1 MITLKSILEASKINS
16 KVAET
21 KVNKKLDEANDT
33 YFKSFTQAVEY
44 ARKATEKRGFVI
56 DEDDWQTQIAFG
68 GKYSRSRPSKGKTNS
83 FTVGLSKNGKKQRK
97 ALNISVFGMDSGNYE
112 LTQYI
117 N

>member
-1 MITLKSILEASKINS
+1 MITLKSILEDAKINS
-16 KVAET
+16 KI
-21 KVNKKLDEANDT
+21 DEANDT

-44 ARKATEKRGFVI
+44 ARKVTEKRGFTI

-68 GKYSRSRPSKGKTNS
+68 GKYTRSRPSKGKTNS
-83 FTVGLSKNGKKQRK
+83 FTVGLLKNGKPQRK
-97 ALNISVFGMDSGNYE
+97 SLQISVFGMDSGSYE

>member
-1 MITLKSILEASKINS
+1 MITLKSILEDAKIN
-16 KVAET
+16 T
-21 KVNKKLDEANDT
+21 KIDEANDT

-44 ARKATEKRGFVI
+44 ARKVTEKRGFTI

-83 FTVGLSKNGKKQRK
+83 FTVGLLKKGKPQRK
-97 ALNISVFGMDSGNYE
+97 SLQISVFGMDSGSYE
-112 LTQYI
+112 LTHYI

>member
-1 MITLKSILEASKINS
+1 MITLKSILEDAKIN
-16 KVAET
+16 T
-21 KVNKKLDEANDT
+21 KIDEASDT

-44 ARKATEKRGFVI
+44 ARKATEKRGFTI

-68 GKYSRSRPSKGKTNS
+68 GKYTRSRPSKGKTNS
-83 FTVGLSKNGKKQRK
+83 FTVGLLKNGKPQRK
-97 ALNISVFGMDSGNYE
+97 SLQISVFGMPSGSYE

>member
-1 MITLKSILEASKINS
+1 MITLKSILEDAKIN
-16 KVAET
+16 T
-21 KVNKKLDEANDT
+21 KIDEANDT

-44 ARKATEKRGFVI
+44 ARKVTEKRGFTI

-83 FTVGLSKNGKKQRK
+83 FTVGLLKNGKPQRK
-97 ALNISVFGMDSGNYE
+97 SLQISVFGMDSGSYE

>member
-1 MITLKSILEASKINS
+1 MITLKSILEDAKIN
-16 KVAET
+16 V
-21 KVNKKLDEANDT
+21 KLDEANDT

-44 ARKATEKRGFVI
+44 ARKATEKRGFTI

-83 FTVGLSKNGKKQRK
+83 FTVGLLKNGKPQRK
-97 ALNISVFGMDSGNYE
+97 SLQISVFGMDSGSYE
-112 LTQYI
+112 LTHYI

>member
-1 MITLKSILEASKINS
+1 MITLKSILEDAKIN
-16 KVAET
+16 T
-21 KVNKKLDEANDT
+21 KIDEANDT

-44 ARKATEKRGFVI
+44 ARKVTEKRGFTI

-83 FTVGLSKNGKKQRK
+83 FTVGLLKNGKPQRK
-97 ALNISVFGMDSGNYE
+97 SLQISVYGMDSGSYE
-112 LTQYI
+112 LTHYI

>member
-1 MITLKSILEASKINS
+1 MITLKSILEDTKIN
-16 KVAET
+16 T
-21 KVNKKLDEANDT
+21 KIDEASDT

-44 ARKATEKRGFVI
+44 ARKATEKRGFTI

-83 FTVGLSKNGKKQRK
+83 FTVGLLKNGKPQRK
-97 ALNISVFGMDSGNYE
+97 SLQISVFGMPSGSYE

>member
-1 MITLKSILEASKINS
+1 MITLKSILEGAKIN
-16 KVAET
+16 T
-21 KVNKKLDEANDT
+21 KIDEANDT

-44 ARKATEKRGFVI
+44 ARKVTEKRGFTI

-68 GKYSRSRPSKGKTNS
+68 GKYTRSRPSKGKTNS
-83 FTVGLSKNGKKQRK
+83 FTVGLLKNGKPQRK
-97 ALNISVFGMDSGNYE
+97 SLQISVFGMPSGNYE

>member
-1 MITLKSILEASKINS
+1 MITLKSILEDAKINS
-16 KVAET
+16 KI
-21 KVNKKLDEANDT
+21 DEANDT

-44 ARKATEKRGFVI
+44 ARKATEKRGFTI

-68 GKYSRSRPSKGKTNS
+68 GKYTRSRPSKGKTNS
-83 FTVGLSKNGKKQRK
+83 FTVGLLKNGKPQRK
-97 ALNISVFGMDSGNYE
+97 SLQISVFGMPSGNYE

>member
-1 MITLKSILEASKINS
+1 MITLKSILEDAKINS
-16 KVAET
+16 KI
-21 KVNKKLDEANDT
+21 DEANDT

-44 ARKATEKRGFVI
+44 ARKATEKRGFTI

-68 GKYSRSRPSKGKTNS
+68 GKYTRSRPSKGKTNS
-83 FTVGLSKNGKKQRK
+83 FTVGLLKNGKPQRK
-97 ALNISVFGMDSGNYE
+97 SLQISVFGMDSGSYE

>member
-1 MITLKSILEASKINS
+1 MITLKSILEDTKIN
-16 KVAET
+16 T
-21 KVNKKLDEANDT
+21 KIDEASDT

-44 ARKATEKRGFVI
+44 ARKVTEKRGFTI

-68 GKYSRSRPSKGKTNS
+68 GKYTRSRPSKGKTNS
-83 FTVGLSKNGKKQRK
+83 FTVGLLKNGKPQRK
-97 ALNISVFGMDSGNYE
+97 SLQISVFGMPSGNYE

>member
-1 MITLKSILEASKINS
+1 MITLKSILEDAKIN
-16 KVAET
+16 T
-21 KVNKKLDEANDT
+21 KIDEANDT

-44 ARKATEKRGFVI
+44 ARKVTEKRGFTI

-83 FTVGLSKNGKKQRK
+83 FTLGLLKNGKPQRK
-97 ALNISVFGMDSGNYE
+97 SLQISVFGMDSGNYE
-112 LTQYI
+112 LTHYI

>member
-1 MITLKSILEASKINS
+1 MITLKSILEDAKIN
-16 KVAET
+16 T
-21 KVNKKLDEANDT
+21 KIDEANDT

-44 ARKATEKRGFVI
+44 ARKATEKRGFTI

-83 FTVGLSKNGKKQRK
+83 FTVGLLKNGKPQRK
-97 ALNISVFGMDSGNYE
+97 SLQISVFGMDSGSYE

>member
-1 MITLKSILEASKINS
+1 MITLKSILEDAKIN
-16 KVAET
+16 T
-21 KVNKKLDEANDT
+21 KIDEASDT

-44 ARKATEKRGFVI
+44 ARKVTEKRGFTI

-68 GKYSRSRPSKGKTNS
+68 GKYTRSRPSKGKTNS
-83 FTVGLSKNGKKQRK
+83 FTVGLLKNGKPQRK
-97 ALNISVFGMDSGNYE
+97 SLQISVFGMPSGNYE

>member
-1 MITLKSILEASKINS
+1 MITLKSILEDAKINS
-16 KVAET
+16 KI
-21 KVNKKLDEANDT
+21 DEANDT

-44 ARKATEKRGFVI
+44 ARKATEKRGFTI

-83 FTVGLSKNGKKQRK
+83 FTVGLLKNGKPQRK
-97 ALNISVFGMDSGNYE
+97 SLQISVFGMDSGSYE
-112 LTQYI
+112 LTHYI

>member
-1 MITLKSILEASKINS
+1 MITLKSILEDAKIN
-16 KVAET
+16 T
-21 KVNKKLDEANDT
+21 KIDEANDT

-44 ARKATEKRGFVI
+44 ARKATEKRGFTI

-83 FTVGLSKNGKKQRK
+83 FTVGLLKNGKPQRK
-97 ALNISVFGMDSGNYE
+97 SLQISVFGMPSGSYE